1 MGWKQTPF
9 LTFYQIQYACQL
21 ELFSTKEKIASR
33 TPLRKIKPRN
43 ERLTIEFG
51 RMQTTFCILT

>member
-1 MGWKQTPF
+1 MEWKQTPF
-9 LTFYQIQYACQL
+9 LTLYQIPYACPL
-21 ELFSTKEKIASR
+21 ELFPTKEKIVLR

-43 ERLTIEFG
+43 ERLTIQFG